1 MLKVLLG
8 DPNARKL
15 KRYRPD
21 VVETNLL
28 EEDIQPLSDE
38 DLAAK
43 TGEFKQRLEKGESLE
58 DILTEAFAVVREAS
72 RRVLGMRHFDVQ
84 LIGGMVLHAGQI
96 AEMKTG
102 EGKTLVAT
110 LPTYLNA
117 LTGKGAHVVT
127 VNDYLARRDAE
138 WMGQI
143 HRFLGLEVGLIQ
155 QGMSPAERKRNYAC
169 DITYG
174 TNSEFGFDYLRDNM
188 STSIEDVVQRPFN
201 FCVIDEVDSILVDEA
216 RTPLIISGQVERPS
230 EKYTRAAEV
239 ADKLNPD
246 DHYEVDEKARNVLLN
261 DEGFILAEELLGVQD
276 LFDPKDPWA
285 HYVFNAIKG
294 KELFV
299 KDVNYIV
306 RNGEVVIVDEFTG
319 RVMPGRRWSD
329 GLHQA
334 IEAKEHAEI
343 QPETQTLASITY
355 QNFFLLY
362 PKLSGMTGTAK
373 TEEAEFEKIYDLE
386 VTVIDTN
393 KPSQRRDLSDVVYKT
408 ESGDPERIAKDC
420 LEQVRAQKPVLI
432 RSSDLEKVRRIKQIL
447 DANLG
452 NNPARIAE
460 LSFKDQSDLLGW
472 AKKPGNVT
480 LTASSDV
487 ETLVKSE
494 VEDIYTI
501 GIQGKWL
508 QIAKECQE
516 MHEQDR
522 PVLVGTTS
530 VEKSE
535 LLSSLLAQIGVPHNL
550 LNAKPENVEREAEI
564 VAQAGRSDA
573 VTIATNMAGRG
584 TDIIL
589 GGNADYMARLKLR
602 EYLMPRI
609 VKPEDD
615 DLMVSVP
622 GTKGRSKSQGFGDS
636 QKKVKTWKASPD
648 IFPTELSAETDGFL
662 KETVDF
668 AVETYG
674 DRSLPELEAED
685 KVAIAAEKAPTDDP
699 VVQKLRE
706 AYNLILKEYE
716 EYTDDEHDKVVA
728 AGGLHV
734 IGTERHESRRVD
746 NQLRG
751 RAGRQGDPGSTRFF
765 LSLEDNLLRI
775 FGGDR
780 VAGLM
785 NMFRVEEDMPIES
798 GMLTRSLENAQK
810 KVETYY
816 YDIRKQVFEYDE
828 VMNNQRR
835 AIYAE
840 RRRVLEGQDLKELVI
855 TYATRTMDDI
865 VEAYIN
871 PELPSEEW
879 KLPEMVDKVK
889 EFVYLLADLEPS
901 QLEDLS
907 VGEIKTFLHEQVRT
921 AYDMKEAQVDQAKPG
936 LMREAERFFI
946 LQQIDTLWRE
956 HLQQMDAL
964 RETVGLRGY
973 GQKDPLIE
981 YKSEGYEVFLDM
993 MTGIRRNV
1001 VYTLFQFQ
1009 PQAQPQVK
1017 ASQQVG

>member
-1 MLKVLLG
+1 MLKALLG

-15 KRYRPD
+15 KRYKPD
-21 VVETNLL
+21 VVEINLL
-28 EEDIQPLSDE
+28 EEEIQPLSDE

-43 TGEFKQRLEKGESLE
+43 TGEFKQRLEKGESL
-58 DILTEAFAVVREAS
+58 DDLLIEAFAVVREAS

-84 LIGGMVLHAGQI
+84 LIGGMVLHEGQI

-102 EGKTLVAT
+102 EGKTLVAS

-117 LTGKGAHVVT
+117 LTGKGSHVVT

-143 HRFLGLEVGLIQ
+143 HRFLGLDVGLIQ
-155 QGMSPAERKRNYAC
+155 QGMSPAERQRNYAC

-188 STSIEDVVQRPFN
+188 ATAIADVVQRPFN
-201 FCVIDEVDSILVDEA
+201 FCVIDEVDSILIDEA

-230 EKYTRAAEV
+230 EKYTQACAV
-239 ADKLNPD
+239 ATALNVD
-246 DHYEVDEKARNVLLN
+246 EHYEIDEKARNVLLN
-261 DEGFILAEELLGVQD
+261 DEGFIRAEELLGVQD

-285 HYVFNAIKG
+285 HYIFNAVKA

-373 TEEAEFEKIYDLE
+373 TEEAEFGKIYDLE
-386 VTVIDTN
+386 VTAIETN
-393 KPSQRRDLSDVVYKT
+393 KPSRRRDLADVVYKT
-408 ESGDPERIAKDC
+408 ESAKW
-420 LEQVRAQKPVLI
+420 QAVA
-432 RSSDLEKVRRIKQIL
+432 
-447 DANLG
+447 G
-452 NNPARIAE
+452 
-460 LSFKDQSDLLGW
+460 
-472 AKKPGNVT
+472 
-480 LTASSDV
+480 
-487 ETLVKSE
+487 
-494 VEDIYTI
+494 
-501 GIQGKWL
+501 
-508 QIAKECQE
+508 ECAE
-516 MHEQDR
+516 MHETGR

-535 LLSSLLAQIGVPHNL
+535 LLSALLAERGIPHNL

-564 VAQAGRSDA
+564 VAQAGRSGA

-589 GGNADYMARLKLR
+589 GGNADYMARLKVR
-602 EYLMPRI
+602 EYLLPRV

-615 DLMVSVP
+615 DDLMIAVP
-622 GTKGRSKSQGFGDS
+622 GAKGRSKAQGFAGN
-636 QKKVKTWKASPD
+636 KKVKTWKASPD
-648 IFPTELSAETDGFL
+648 IFPTELSATTEQAL
-662 KETVDF
+662 REAVDF
-668 AVETYG
+668 AVATYG
-674 DRSLPELEAED
+674 DRTLPELEAED
-685 KVAIAAEKAPTDDP
+685 KVAIAAEKAPTEDP
-699 VVQKLRE
+699 VIRKLRDV
-706 AYNLILKEYE
+706 YKLIVQEYE
-716 EYTDDEHDKVVA
+716 QFTEAEHNKVIE

-798 GMLTRSLENAQK
+798 GMLTRSLEGAQK

-855 TYATRTMDDI
+855 TYAERTMDDI

-871 PELPSEEW
+871 PELPPEEW
-879 KLPEMVDKVK
+879 KLPEMVEKVK
-889 EFVYLLADLEPS
+889 EFVYLLADMEPS
-901 QLEDLS
+901 QLENLS
-907 VGEIKTFLHEQVRT
+907 VAEIKTFLHEQVRT
-921 AYDMKEAQVDQAKPG
+921 AYDLKEAQVDQMKPG

-946 LQQIDTLWRE
+946 LQQIDNLWRE

-1017 ASQQVG
+1017 TSQGVG